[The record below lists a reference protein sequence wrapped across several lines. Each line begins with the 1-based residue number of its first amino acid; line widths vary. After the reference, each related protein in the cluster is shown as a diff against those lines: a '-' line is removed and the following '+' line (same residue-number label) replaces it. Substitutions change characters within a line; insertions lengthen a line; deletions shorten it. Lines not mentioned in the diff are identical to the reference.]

1 MENLGISSQRRTTWM
16 SRSLALLAS
25 VALVDGTSFARL
37 QHAGFS
43 IALASVLAQPV
54 SSFQVN
60 GPLRMASVRR
70 SLAVRCQEGVPAK
83 EEDPAPAVSDG
94 MCALCGSKLFPNCNG
109 QGRVVGGLTAIDVGG
124 IKPFEWWPIKV
135 LEDLPRCVLV

>member
-1 MENLGISSQRRTTWM
+1 M
-16 SRSLALLAS
+16 
-25 VALVDGTSFARL
+25 VHFAWL
-37 QHAGFS
+37 QYD
-43 IALASVLAQPV
+43 
-54 SSFQVN
+54 
-60 GPLRMASVRR
+60 
-70 SLAVRCQEGVPAK
+70 VRCQEGVPAK

-135 LEDLPRCVLV
+135 LEDLPRCVLVRD